1 MFLPLCNEF
10 VHLCP
15 EIKKGLPNGLGYH
28 SIIYT
33 FANELETRFQTN
45 KHSFGWMLDIRWARG
60 GEWGKEGGYHPGYL
74 IIGLAWVRHLLEILK
89 EGKP

>member
-1 MFLPLCNEF
+1 M
-10 VHLCP
+10 
-15 EIKKGLPNGLGYH
+15 
-28 SIIYT
+28 
-33 FANELETRFQTN
+33 FANELETRFRTN

-60 GEWGKEGGYHPGYL
+60 ENGERKVGGYHPGYL